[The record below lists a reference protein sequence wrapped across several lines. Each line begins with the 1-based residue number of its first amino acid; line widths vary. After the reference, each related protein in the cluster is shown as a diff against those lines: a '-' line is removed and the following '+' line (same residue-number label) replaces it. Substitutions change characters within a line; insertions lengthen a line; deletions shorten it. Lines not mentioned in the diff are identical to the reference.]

1 MPESETRRLNRIA
14 LTQYWESKGVKLDP
28 LETIDD
34 YIVVPGDETDWVF
47 YGFAQRLKIVC
58 RSFNLS

>member
-1 MPESETRRLNRIA
+1 MESQTRIDNRKK
-14 LTQYWESKGVKLDP
+14 LTKYWERKSVKLGR

-47 YGFAQRLKIVC
+47 YGFAQRLKMV
-58 RSFNLS
+58 FKNLKNIF

>member
-34 YIVVPGDETDWVF
+34 YVVVPGDKTDWVF
-47 YGFAQRLKIVC
+47 YGLVKRVTQVWY
-58 RSFNLS
+58 N